1 MSGTTNEF
9 ADPGGNYPDTDDSKS
24 ATADPVAHRSDA
36 GVGGA
41 VVDESSPSTKAPDGG
56 ATQDEPALEQN
67 DRTTQDQ
74 LDGIAM
80 QTRADLGNESQDRY
94 EEVLRQRLRDTGIS
108 LSDEEVRSLAQRSS
122 GNDVGGAGA

>member
-1 MSGTTNEF
+1 MSGTSNEF
-9 ADPGGNYPDTDDSKS
+9 ADQGGNHPDTGEADG

-41 VVDESSPSTKAPDGG
+41 VVDESSPSTGRPDDGE
-56 ATQDEPALEQN
+56 TQDEPTLEQN

-108 LSDEEVRSLAQRSS
+108 LSDE
-122 GNDVGGAGA
+122 